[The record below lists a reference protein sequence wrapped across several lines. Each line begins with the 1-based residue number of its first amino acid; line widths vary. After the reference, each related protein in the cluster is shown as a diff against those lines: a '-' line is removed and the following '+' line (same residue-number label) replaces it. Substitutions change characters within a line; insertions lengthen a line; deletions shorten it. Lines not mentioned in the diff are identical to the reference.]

1 MRIPLSIVLLSLSSA
16 LPAQPPPII
25 DMHLHALR
33 LEDFVSLG
41 GPPPIPHC
49 VPMTEYPVPGA
60 GRSWG
65 DIVRSRDVPCRAL
78 WSPASDQEVI
88 ERTVDIMTRR
98 NVSAVTSGPLVDR
111 YAQAVPDRV
120 IPSLSLRGPGAPPL
134 ASVRE
139 SLQAGR
145 FAVLGEV
152 TAQYAGLAPDDPSLG
167 PYWALA
173 AELDVPVG
181 IHIGTG
187 PAGAPYLGFD
197 RYRARLHSPFGLEEV
212 LIRHPELRVYVM
224 HAAWPMLDELLAMLW
239 THPQLYIDVA
249 VIDWALPRS
258 EFHRYLQRIVESG
271 FGKRVLFGSDQM
283 IWPEALE
290 LAIESIETAGFLSA
304 EQKRDI
310 FFNNAVRFLRL
321 SPSQV
326 ASMHGEAGD

>member
-1 MRIPLSIVLLSLSSA
+1 MRIPASVLLLLLSGA
-16 LPAQPPPII
+16 LPAQEPPII

-33 LEDFVSLG
+33 VQDFVSLG

-49 VPMTEYPVPGA
+49 VPMTDYPVPDS
-60 GRSWG
+60 GRRWAE
-65 DIVRSRDVPCRAL
+65 IVRSRDLPCRAL
-78 WSPASDQEVI
+78 WSPASDQEVM
-88 ERTVDIMTRR
+88 ERTVAIMKRR
-98 NVSAVTSGPLVDR
+98 NVFAVTSGPLVES
-111 YAQAVPDRV
+111 YAQAAPGRV

-134 ASVRE
+134 ASVRQ
-139 SLQAGR
+139 SLQERR

-152 TAQYAGLAPDDPSLG
+152 TAQYAGLAPDDPSLV

-187 PAGAPYLGFD
+187 PVGAPYVGFD
-197 RYRARLHSPFGLEEV
+197 RYRARLHSPLALEEV
-212 LIRHPELRVYVM
+212 LVRHADLRVYIM
-224 HAAWPMLDELLAMLW
+224 HAGWPMLDDLLAMLW
-239 THPQLYIDVA
+239 THPQLYLDVG
-249 VIDWALPRS
+249 VINWALPRA
-258 EFHRYLQRIVESG
+258 EFHRYLQRIVDAG
-271 FGKRVLFGSDQM
+271 FGRRVLFGSDQM

-321 SPSQV
+321 TPQQV
-326 ASMHGEAGD
+326 AAMHGKAGH